1 MMNPERWQKINEL
14 YHVAIDLGSGERIA
28 FLKNECGDDE
38 KLFAEVSNLVAAHQE
53 ADNFIEN
60 AVADNA
66 LEVLGNEAETPD
78 LVGKKFGVYEIIEEI
93 GRGGMGA
100 VYLAKRSDSEFEKQV
115 AIKIIKRGMD
125 TDAVLNRFRNE
136 RQILASLEHPN
147 ITRLLDGGTTDDG
160 LPYFVMEYIKGVP
173 ITEFAESRRLSI
185 DERLDLFR
193 QVCLAITFAH
203 QRLIIHR
210 DIKPS
215 NIIVTN
221 EGVPKLLDFGIAKLM
236 NPEGIGNETAQT
248 ATGLR
253 LLTPEYASPEQIHGL
268 QITTLSDIYSL
279 GVVLYELLSGQQ
291 PYQFKQRSLFEIAN
305 IINTEEP
312 RKPSEIATRRRGD
325 AETQRQR
332 KTKTLEIPASQ
343 LRGDLDNIVLMAMRK
358 EPERRYSSVE
368 QFSED
373 IRRHLIGLP
382 VIARSLNL
390 KYRFAKFALRNKTA
404 VALGTL
410 IFLTLVGGIIT
421 TTYQSIR
428 ANRQAELTE
437 KRFNEVRKLAKTV
450 LFDYHDAIK
459 DLPGSTPVRER
470 LVRDAL
476 EYLNGLA
483 SESTNDATLQLELA
497 AAYER
502 VGDVQGGSL
511 FANLGNTEGAI
522 ESYRKALNILQ
533 TSPIS
538 DTQTQETLTANASAS
553 QKLGGLLWEKGDTKS
568 ALEETQ
574 KSKAIYEKLFSEN
587 PTNFDFR
594 YQYGGTIERIGQI
607 LLEQGDLVNAQ
618 KHFEQDIELLNGF
631 SATEKKELKVRRSF
645 SLAYEH
651 LGGLFLQKADYENA
665 LENNTLAL
673 EIRQKLSS
681 DFPDNADLRRTLSVS
696 YYNQGE
702 ILAKL
707 NRYPQAMDSYQKY
720 TEIAQSLLAKDP
732 SNEQYRGDT
741 AYGLLRIGDM
751 FVQSREYDQALL
763 NYKKSQTMRT
773 EDVTTDPTNLWKRSS
788 LIESYAKIGK
798 TLSKMGQVERG
809 KAEAVSTFS
818 MMEKTE
824 VEPENAA
831 FRGFFAVT
839 FMDLGETYKNLAE
852 IKSISSLEQSK
863 FNASSCEMYQKSA
876 DIMQDMAER
885 KMMAENDEAEF
896 DKLKIILEKC
906 K

>member
-1 MMNPERWQKINEL
+1 MNPERWQKINEL
-14 YHVAIDLGSGERIA
+14 YHTALDLESGERIA

-93 GRGGMGA
+93 GRGGMGS
-100 VYLAKRSDSEFEKQV
+100 VYLAKRTDEEFEKQV

-125 TDAVLNRFRNE
+125 TDAVLDRFRNE
-136 RQILASLEHPN
+136 RQILASLEHTN

-173 ITEFAESRRLSI
+173 ITEFAETRRLSI
-185 DERLDLFR
+185 NERLELFR

-221 EGVPKLLDFGIAKLM
+221 EGVPKLLDFGIAKLT
-236 NPEGIGNETAQT
+236 NPEGGESETSQT

-253 LLTPEYASPEQIHGL
+253 FLTPEYASPEQIHGS

-291 PYQFKQRSLFEIAN
+291 PFQFRQCSLFEIAN

-312 RKPSEIATRRRGD
+312 RKPSEIATQRRGD
-325 AETQRQR
+325 AETKRD
-332 KTKTLEIPASQ
+332 TNTNFSQ

-382 VIARSLNL
+382 AIACSLNL

-428 ANRQAELTE
+428 ANRQVELTE

-483 SESTNDATLQLELA
+483 SESTNDASLQLELA

-553 QKLGGLLWEKGDTKS
+553 QKLGGLLWETGDTKG
-568 ALEETQ
+568 ALAETR
-574 KSKAIYEKLFSEN
+574 KSQAIYEKLLAEN
-587 PTNFDFR
+587 PTNFNFR
-594 YQYGGTIERIGQI
+594 FEYGGSFERIGQL
-607 LLEQGDLVNAQ
+607 LLEQGDFVNAQ
-618 KHFEQDIELLNGF
+618 KNFEQDLEILNGF
-631 SATEKKELKVRRSF
+631 SAEEQKELKVRRSF
-645 SLAYEH
+645 SLAYER
-651 LGGLFLQKADYENA
+651 LGGLYLQTAEYENA
-665 LENNTLAL
+665 LKNNTIAL
-673 EIRQKLSS
+673 EIRQKLSAE
-681 DFPDNADLRRTLSVS
+681 FPLNADFRRTLSVS

-707 NRYPQAMDSYQKY
+707 NRYREAMDSYQKD

-732 SNEQYRGDT
+732 NNEQYRGDT

-751 FVQSREYDQALL
+751 LVQLREYDQALL

-773 EDVTTDPTNLWKRSS
+773 EDVTGDPTSLWKRSS

-798 TLSKMGQVERG
+798 TLSKMGQIERA
-809 KAEAVSTFS
+809 KTEAVATFS

-839 FMDLGETYKNLAE
+839 FMDLGETYKNLAD
-852 IKSISSLEQSK
+852 IKSISSLDQSK

-876 DIMQDMAER
+876 DIMQDMTER
-885 KMMAENDEAEF
+885 EMMVEDDEATF
-896 DKLKIILEKC
+896 GKLKIILQKC
-906 K
+906 R